1 MAKWQHSY
9 RIQVGLQEL
18 WYLMMSKENMKVL
31 QPPEGQR
38 HRNSF
43 DWVSDFSAI
52 NNLPL
57 LLPSWFNTTMQN
69 LHTLSKRIPAGRHD
83 SDISKNVVN
92 MYKLIRCSA
101 NRKKSAAQ
109 FIFLLLRHRPLS
121 TNLEYEQQNSGVRDE
136 NSKNVRRC
144 GSSSV
149 PQK

>member
-9 RIQVGLQEL
+9 RIQVGLQEPG
-18 WYLMMSKENMKVL
+18 YLMMSKENMKVL

-43 DWVSDFSAI
+43 DRISDFSAI

-57 LLPSWFNTTMQN
+57 LLPPWFNTTMQN

-109 FIFLLLRHRPLS
+109 FTFLLLRHCPLS
-121 TNLEYEQQNSGVRDE
+121 TNLEYEQQNSGLRDE

-149 PQK
+149 SQN